1 MWCPNQ
7 NFGDPHGCLVG
18 KYKPFG
24 KKMSFLA
31 WLYNYIALYEKSA
44 FRFNFGP
51 LEVTRLG
58 PSPQSSTTCQQTFPQ
73 YVRMIAITTYLYGA
87 EESDGGKKED
97 QENLCTVAQLK
108 E

>member
-1 MWCPNQ
+1 M
-7 NFGDPHGCLVG
+7 
-18 KYKPFG
+18 
-24 KKMSFLA
+24 
-31 WLYNYIALYEKSA
+31 
-44 FRFNFGP
+44 
-51 LEVTRLG
+51 TRLG